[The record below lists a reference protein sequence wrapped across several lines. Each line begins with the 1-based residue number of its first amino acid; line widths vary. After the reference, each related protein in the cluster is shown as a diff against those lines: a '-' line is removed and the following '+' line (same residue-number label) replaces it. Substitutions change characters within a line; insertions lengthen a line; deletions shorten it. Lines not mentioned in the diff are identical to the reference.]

1 MAETATQIQY
11 RQEMI
16 LGFEQRQ
23 SILRDAVTSEAVI
36 KGNSA
41 VFLVGDSNGDEAVT
55 RGTNGLIPSRA
66 DNLNQYTATLTEWHD
81 LRKKTRYNIF
91 AGQGDQTGLMQKN
104 AMGVINRKID
114 QDILTELGTATND
127 TGTAVPGSVG
137 LLLKAQSILG
147 YNEVPFDGN
156 IWAVI
161 SPGFR
166 NYLMQTTE
174 FASADY
180 VTRRPFDG
188 AQTTWADQPGFYRW
202 MEMNIIVHPKV
213 SGAGTNAEKCFV
225 FHKNAIGHAA
235 DVSGMDN
242 QIGYDGEQDYSWAR
256 CSMFMGAKLLQND
269 GIVLINHDASALA
282 AQ

>member
-23 SILRDAVTSEAVI
+23 TLLRDAVTTEAVI
-36 KGNSA
+36 KGASA
-41 VFLVGDSNGDEAVT
+41 TFLVGDSNGDEAVT

-66 DNLNQYTATLTEWHD
+66 DNLNQYSASLVEWHD

-91 AGQGDQTGLMQKN
+91 AGQGDQTALMQKN
-104 AMGVINRKID
+104 TMAVLNRKID
-114 QDILTELGTATND
+114 ADILTELNTATND
-127 TGTAVPGSVG
+127 TGTAVPASVG
-137 LLLKAQSILG
+137 LLLKAQAILG
-147 YNEVPFDGN
+147 QLEVPFDGN

-166 NYLMQTTE
+166 AYLMQTTE

-188 AQTTWADQPGFYRW
+188 AQTSWADQPGFYRW
-202 MEMNIIVHPKV
+202 MEMNIIVHPNV
-213 SGAGTNAEKCFV
+213 PGVGTNAEKCFV
-225 FHKNAIGHAA
+225 FHKNSIGHAA

-242 QIGYDGEQDYSWAR
+242 QIGYDAEQDYSWAR
-256 CSMFMGAKLLQND
+256 ASIFMGSKLLQNN
-269 GIVLINHDASALA
+269 GIVVINHDASAFT